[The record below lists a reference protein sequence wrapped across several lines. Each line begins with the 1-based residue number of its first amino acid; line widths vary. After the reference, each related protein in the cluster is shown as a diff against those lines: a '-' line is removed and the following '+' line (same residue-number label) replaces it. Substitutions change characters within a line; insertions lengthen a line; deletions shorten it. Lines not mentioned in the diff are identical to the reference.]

1 MPDGRRVLV
10 VDDDPIIQGFLL
22 DALSDEGYEV
32 RTAVNGRDALEVA
45 DGWRPDL
52 IVLDLMMPVMDGQTF
67 RAHQREREGLRD
79 VPIVVLSA
87 TRDIQSQSEGLEPAG
102 VFSKPF
108 DLDMLLDAVDRLTGP
123 GALARDE

>member
-1 MPDGRRVLV
+1 MSDGRRVLV

-32 RTAVNGRDALEVA
+32 RTAPNGRDALAVA

-52 IVLDLMMPVMDGQTF
+52 IVLDLMMPVMDGRTF
-67 RAHQREREGLRD
+67 RARQREHAKLCD
-79 VPIVVLSA
+79 VPVVILSA
-87 TRDIQSQSEGLEPAG
+87 TRDISAQSEGLDPAG

-108 DLDMLLDAVDRLTGP
+108 DLETLLDAVDRLTGP
-123 GALARDE
+123 ASADREV